1 MYTHYTNEVNTLIL
15 MSLMKKHG
23 VRKVIAS
30 PGTTNIR
37 LVASMQQDPF
47 FEMYSAAD
55 ERSAAYMA
63 CGMAAESGE
72 PVAISCT
79 GATASRNYVPGLT
92 EAYYRQLPVLAIT
105 STQHEGKVGNY
116 VPQVIDR
123 SVHMNDLVKL
133 SVDCPTVHD
142 EDDEWACVVKINK
155 ALIELTK
162 NGGGP
167 VHINLATTYSRDF
180 SVMTLPDYRTIKY
193 YTYGDELPEI
203 PTGRIGIFVGSHRLF
218 SYELTELIDAFCE
231 KYNAIVF
238 VDHTSGYK
246 GKHHAMVNL
255 LTAQKQYNPSCIQVD
270 LLIHMGEV
278 SGAYHSLHQN
288 SVWRL
293 NPDGEVRDTYKRL
306 KAVFGMREEDFFR
319 KYVEKADRESRP
331 QTYLDEWKRETK
343 NTYDKIPE
351 SLPFSNPWIA
361 KITAPLIPENAVM
374 HFGILSSLR
383 SWNFFETKTSV
394 HGYSNTG
401 GFGIDGGVSSLMG
414 ASLASPDKIFFGIF
428 GDLAF
433 FYDMNVLGNR
443 HVGHNVRIMLINNGK
458 GTEFRNYNHP
468 GAQFGEDSDEYIAA
482 ARHYGN
488 KSRQLVKHYAEDLGY
503 EYLTASSK
511 EDYMNVVER
520 FTINEMTDRPM
531 VLEVFTNNEDESEA
545 LKMINTL
552 QASPDA
558 VAKQLVKNVLGQKGV
573 ESLKKAKGLLKK
585 GNVK

>member
-1 MYTHYTNEVNTLIL
+1 MDTHYTNEVNTLIL

-23 VRKVIAS
+23 IRKVIAS

-37 LVASMQQDPF
+37 LVASMQQDPY

-63 CGMAAESGE
+63 CGMVAESGE

-123 SVHMNDLVKL
+123 SIQMKDLVKV

-142 EDDEWACVVKINK
+142 ADDEWACVVKVNR

-180 SVMTLPDYRTIKY
+180 SVMSLPEYRTIRY
-193 YTYGDELPEI
+193 YTYGDELPDI
-203 PTGRIGIFVGSHRLF
+203 PNGKIGIFVGSHRAW
-218 SYELTELIDAFCE
+218 SQELTDLVDEFCE

-255 LTAQKQYNPSCIQVD
+255 LTAQKQYKPDCVNLD
-270 LLIHMGEV
+270 LIIHIGEV
-278 SGAYHSLHQN
+278 SGAYHSLLIKN
-288 SVWRL
+288 VWRL

-306 KAVFGMREEDFFR
+306 KAVFGMKEEDFFR
-319 KYVEKADRESRP
+319 KYVEKAGENNRSH
-331 QTYLDEWKRETK
+331 TYLDEWKRETQ
-343 NTYDKIPE
+343 NTYNKIPDD
-351 SLPFSNPWIA
+351 LPFSNPWIA
-361 KITAPLIPENAVM
+361 KTTAPMIPENAVM

-383 SWNFFETKTSV
+383 SWNFFETKSSV

-488 KSRQLVKHYAEDLGY
+488 KSHQLVKHYAEDLGY

-511 EDYMNVVER
+511 EEYLNVVER
-520 FTINEMTDRPM
+520 FTTEEMTDRPM
-531 VLEVFTNNEDESEA
+531 VLEVFTNNEDESDA
-545 LKMINTL
+545 LKIINTL
-552 QASPDA
+552 QTSPDA

-573 ESLKKAKGLLKK
+573 ESLKKAKGLFKK
-585 GNVK
+585 

>member
-1 MYTHYTNEVNTLIL
+1 MDTHYTSEKNTLIL

-23 VRKVIAS
+23 VKKVIAS

-37 LVASMQQDPF
+37 LVASMQQDPY

-105 STQHEGKVGNY
+105 STQHSGKIGNH

-123 SVHMNDLVKL
+123 SVQMKDMVKL

-142 EDDEWACVVKINK
+142 GDDEWACIVSINK

-167 VHINLATTYSRDF
+167 VHINLATIYSRDF
-180 SVMTLPDYRTIKY
+180 SVMELPEIRKICY
-193 YTYGDELPEI
+193 YTYGDTLPEI
-203 PTGRIGIFVGSHRLF
+203 SKGNIGIFVGSHRVWTR
-218 SYELTELIDAFCE
+218 ELTEAVEAFCE
-231 KYNAIVF
+231 KYNAVVF

-246 GKHHAMVNL
+246 GKYHAMVNL
-255 LTAQKQYNPSCIQVD
+255 LTAQSQYNPECVNVD
-270 LLIHMGEV
+270 LLIHIGEV
-278 SGAYHSLHQN
+278 SGAYHSLRMKE
-288 SVWRL
+288 VWRI
-293 NPDGEVRDTYKRL
+293 NPDGEVRDRYRKL
-306 KAVFGMREEDFFR
+306 KAVFEMKEEHFF
-319 KYVEKADRESRP
+319 KAYAEKAGE
-331 QTYLDEWKRETK
+331 QKKNMTYLSEWKAEAK
-343 NTYDKIPE
+343 AVYDKIPG

-361 KITAPLIPENAVM
+361 KTTAPLIPENAVM

-383 SWNFFETKTSV
+383 SWNFFETHESV
-394 HGYSNTG
+394 HGFSNTG

-443 HVGHNVRIMLINNGK
+443 HVKNNVRILLINNGK
-458 GTEFRNYNHP
+458 GTEFRNYNHL

-482 ARHYGN
+482 AGHYGN
-488 KSRQLVKHYAEDLGY
+488 KSPLLVKHYAEDLGY
-503 EYLTASSK
+503 EYLSASSK
-511 EDYMNVVER
+511 EEYMQVVER
-520 FTINEMTDRPM
+520 FTTSEMTDRPM
-531 VLEVFTNNEDESEA
+531 VLEAFTNNVDESDA
-545 LKMINTL
+545 LKMINSL
-552 QASPDA
+552 VVSIRGA
-558 VAKQLVKNVLGQKGV
+558 AKQMAKNLLG
-573 ESLKKAKGLLKK
+573 AKGSDSIRKVKK
-585 GNVK
+585 FLRK